1 MRLSTVTPI
10 SCNSFLTAWYLL
22 MEVALKQRLD
32 CSREVAGYASWI
44 QLIAA
49 MVIAYHSASSHHGTP
64 WFLGVGELNLSLH
77 THRGQEYGPIC
88 HYYLQVADL
97 KSQLMLVTLH
107 ISIIFHFER
116 SIVSK
121 LLFPTLMDFKMLYCY
136 NTPESGTYKL
146 RQQKDTI
153 GWIQN
158 ALSVKKVYSG
168 P

>member
-22 MEVALKQRLD
+22 MEVALMQRLD
-32 CSREVAGYASWI
+32 YCSREVAGYASWI

-49 MVIAYHSASSHHGTP
+49 MVIAYHSASSHHGMP
-64 WFLGVGELNLSLH
+64 WFLGVGELNPSLH
-77 THRGQEYGPIC
+77 THRGQEYVLIC

-97 KSQLMLVTLH
+97 KSQIMLVTLH
-107 ISIIFHFER
+107 ASIIFHFEL

-146 RQQKDTI
+146 RQQRDTRLDI
-153 GWIQN
+153 MAYN
-158 ALSVKKVYSG
+158 LC
-168 P
+168 PLC